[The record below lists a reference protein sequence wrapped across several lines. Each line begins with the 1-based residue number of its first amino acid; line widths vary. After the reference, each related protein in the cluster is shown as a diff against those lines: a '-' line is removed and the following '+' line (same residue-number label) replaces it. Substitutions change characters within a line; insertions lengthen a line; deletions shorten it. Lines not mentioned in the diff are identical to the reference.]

1 MEYLWKFMSN
11 KKHVN
16 WFFFN
21 MNFHE
26 LTMNFF
32 NGKNKLYVQLILN
45 RYLRIISQ
53 LKDVTANSREMPRI
67 SAVYIST
74 TFLL

>member
-1 MEYLWKFMSN
+1 MENSWKFMSN

-26 LTMNFF
+26 LAMN
-32 NGKNKLYVQLILN
+32 
-45 RYLRIISQ
+45 
-53 LKDVTANSREMPRI
+53 
-67 SAVYIST
+67 
-74 TFLL
+74 

>member
-45 RYLRIISQ
+45 R
-53 LKDVTANSREMPRI
+53 
-67 SAVYIST
+67 
-74 TFLL
+74 